1 MSRTRARVYTRDAA
15 HHGWAPGIPVGIP
28 PGGSRGSPPGGRALA
43 LASSRGAAGTK
54 DARSRNFGFA
64 KGFDDDARW
73 GFSRCCF
80 WAVLLLW
87 QYVVV
92 VCSGSMWCVVLHGG
106 ILSLPFWGN
115 TMLCMWFFCC
125 CVLCTRVLSLRVVCT
140 MLLCWVFRGVV
151 SALGVS
157 LSC

>member
-1 MSRTRARVYTRDAA
+1 MHTISYSEARVYVLVLHPLCIPCISPVYPLGAPPGGPVSLATTVHVTHARARIYQGCGPSRMGPWDPGRD
-15 HHGWAPGIPVGIP
+15 P

-92 VCSGSMWCVVLHGG
+92 VCSGSMWCVVLYG
-106 ILSLPFWGN
+106 
-115 TMLCMWFFCC
+115 
-125 CVLCTRVLSLRVVCT
+125 CVCV
-140 MLLCWVFRGVV
+140 
-151 SALGVS
+151 
-157 LSC
+157 